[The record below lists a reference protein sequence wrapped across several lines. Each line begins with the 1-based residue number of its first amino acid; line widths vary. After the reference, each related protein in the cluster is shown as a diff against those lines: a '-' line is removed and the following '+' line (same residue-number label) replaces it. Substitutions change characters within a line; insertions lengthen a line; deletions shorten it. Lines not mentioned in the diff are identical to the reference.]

1 MIRTYLGFDFGR
13 RYIGVAVGRSPGAR
27 AQALATVA
35 ARDGRPDW
43 IQVDRVV
50 RDWQPQALVVGLPVH
65 MDGQP
70 QPLTQAARRF
80 GNQLQARYNVPLHWA
95 DERLTTWSA
104 HQDLTE
110 RGIPGRRHKPQL
122 DARAAEMLLQAFL
135 DSLEGLP
142 GAASGD

>member
-27 AQALATVA
+27 AQAVATVA
-35 ARDGRPDW
+35 ARNGHPDW
-43 IQVDRVV
+43 IQVDRIV

-65 MDGQP
+65 MDGNP
-70 QPLTQAARRF
+70 QPLTHAARGF

-104 HQDLTE
+104 HQDLIE
-110 RGIPGRRHKPQL
+110 RGIPGRRHKPEL
-122 DARAAEMLLQAFL
+122 DARAAQMLLQAFL
-135 DSLEGLP
+135 DSLEELP
-142 GAASGD
+142 GTASGD